1 MLTNDSVGLYI
12 FKKKKLMIPK
22 ELKNKLKKKK
32 KISLSEFID
41 FCLYDKS
48 EGYYENITNITDD
61 FLTSPEVSQLFGE
74 CISIFFLYLLEFKL
88 YTSISKIVEFG
99 PGNGTLMFDLIR
111 SMKSYKKS
119 DKFEFFLFEKSQKM
133 INIQK
138 NKLKYFE
145 TDNIKIKWLK
155 KLQALEKNSC
165 FFVCNEFFDAFPI
178 NQYIYRNNKFYEKKI
193 IYLDNK
199 LTFKEYET
207 NWRSDHCNK
216 LNNGDIIEHSQLI
229 DEFLFEVFYHI
240 KSYGGI
246 FLLFDYGPYIKSNVD
261 TLQAI
266 FKKKKCGLFD
276 HPTKSDITHHID
288 FERFKK
294 IADRYNLFSI
304 GPLPQSKFL
313 NMFGINERLDSILS
327 GIKSNILKKKLEQ
340 EFLKLTSTSEMG
352 ELFKCMI
359 FSKEVINFLR

>member
-1 MLTNDSVGLYI
+1 MLTDDSDRLYI

-22 ELKNKLKKKK
+22 ELKNKLKNKK
-32 KISLSEFID
+32 KISLSEFIE
-41 FCLYDKS
+41 FCLYDKN
-48 EGYYENITNITDD
+48 EGYYENISDITND

-88 YTSISKIVEFG
+88 SESISRIVEFG

-111 SMKSYKKS
+111 SIKSYSKFE
-119 DKFEFFLFEKSQKM
+119 KFEFFLLEKSKKM

-138 NKLKYFE
+138 SKLKYLG
-145 TDNIKIKWLK
+145 TDNIKIKWFK
-155 KLQALEKNSC
+155 KIRALEKSSC
-165 FFVCNEFFDAFPI
+165 FFLCNEFFDAFPI
-178 NQYIYRNNKFYEKKI
+178 NQYVYRDNKFYEKKI
-193 IYLDNK
+193 INLNDK
-199 LTFKEYET
+199 LTFKEFETDWKYE
-207 NWRSDHCNK
+207 SGYK
-216 LNNGDIIEHSQLI
+216 LNNGDIIEHSQSI
-229 DEFLFEVFYHI
+229 DKFLFEVFYHI
-240 KSYGGI
+240 QSYGGI
-246 FLLFDYGPYIKSNVD
+246 FLLFDYGPYRKSNVD

-276 HPTKSDITHHID
+276 QPTRSDITHHID

-304 GPLPQSKFL
+304 GPIPQSKFL
-313 NMFGINERLDSILS
+313 NMFGINERLDKVSS
-327 GIKSNILKKKLEQ
+327 RIKSNSLKKKLEQ
-340 EFLKLTSTSEMG
+340 EFFKLTSPSEMG